1 MAIFGIDVAID
12 VAMLGAGSLI
22 KVAIFGIDVAIQ
34 CVGIG
39 VDVTIF

>member
-1 MAIFGIDVAID
+1 VAID
-12 VAMLGAGSLI
+12 VAMLCAGSLI